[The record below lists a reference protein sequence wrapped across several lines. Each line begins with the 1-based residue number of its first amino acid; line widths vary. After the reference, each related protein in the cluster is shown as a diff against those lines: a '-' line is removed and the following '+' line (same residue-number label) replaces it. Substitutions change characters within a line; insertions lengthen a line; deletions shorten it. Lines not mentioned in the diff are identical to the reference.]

1 MCNEDK
7 IISLA
12 KSNNGIITSKELAEK
27 NIDSIY
33 LTRLVNK
40 NKLEK
45 IKNGLYVLPSTWGD
59 EYFNLTYG
67 NNAIFSYETALYF
80 QGLCETVPSSYNIT
94 VKRGYNGSLKN
105 NEKVILHYVDSNIF
119 ELGRITIKSPQ
130 GQYISCYDKERCI
143 CELLSDKDNYDIETI
158 KYAIIEYLSDKKE
171 RDLPKLIDYSKTFKV
186 YNDIC
191 KYIEILT

>member
-7 IISLA
+7 IIALA
-12 KSNNGIITSKELAEK
+12 KNNNGIITSKELAEK

-40 NKLEK
+40 NKLER

-171 RDLPKLIDYSKTFKV
+171 RDLPKLINYSKIFNV
-186 YNDIC
+186 YNDVR
-191 KYIEILT
+191 KYLEVLM

>member
-7 IISLA
+7 IIELA
-12 KSNNGIITSKELAEK
+12 KNNNGIITSKELAEK

-40 NKLEK
+40 NKLER

-171 RDLPKLIDYSKTFKV
+171 RDLPKLINYSKIFNV
-186 YNDIC
+186 YNDVR
-191 KYIEILT
+191 KYLEVLM